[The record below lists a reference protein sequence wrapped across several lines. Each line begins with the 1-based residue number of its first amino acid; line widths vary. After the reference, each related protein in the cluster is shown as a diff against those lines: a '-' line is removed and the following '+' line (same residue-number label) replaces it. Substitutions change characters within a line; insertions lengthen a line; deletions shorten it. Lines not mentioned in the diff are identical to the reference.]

1 MNRPYTKATL
11 NKPIAN
17 IAFDTSC
24 TKTTS
29 TPRAGGLAKPGHA
42 ASITYFHIAFNLWT
56 KTENDDLLAK

>member
-1 MNRPYTKATL
+1 MNRPHTKATL

-17 IAFDTSC
+17 NAFDTSC

-42 ASITYFHIAFNLWT
+42 ASEFYFGKEFLICTVFRLNS
-56 KTENDDLLAK
+56 K

>member
-17 IAFDTSC
+17 NAFDTSC

-42 ASITYFHIAFNLWT
+42 ASVYKFAEIDFEADFETLY
-56 KTENDDLLAK
+56 